1 MLAQMLQN
9 EFDKENDHYVNI
21 CEQKYNGNSKGMQL
35 LIITNTGTSDKV
47 MGWAMIA
54 IFGDCIP
61 RMLSGRLI
69 VHFIW
74 NIYNQHDH
82 CID

>member
-35 LIITNTGTSDKV
+35 LMITNTGTLTKLY
-47 MGWAMIA
+47 GL
-54 IFGDCIP
+54 GQDCH
-61 RMLSGRLI
+61 
-69 VHFIW
+69 V
-74 NIYNQHDH
+74 
-82 CID
+82 